1 MRGQKGFT
9 LIELM
14 VVVGLVGVISSIA
27 IPNYIQSRRSA
38 RESAAI
44 SNVRTLTSAEGAFLS
59 TSGGYT
65 QYASFSQLTTQG
77 LIESTFVN
85 NGGVKDGYLFVI
97 TQPDITSYTITAAPQ
112 TADAALMRYFYAD
125 QSGVIRQNTGAAA
138 TASSVPVSGGSG
150 S

>member
-1 MRGQKGFT
+1 MRGQKGFS
-9 LIELM
+9 LVELM
-14 VVVGLVGVISSIA
+14 ITVSLIGVVSSMA
-27 IPNYIQSRRSA
+27 IPHYISSRRSA
-38 RESAAI
+38 RESVAV
-44 SNVRTLTSAEGAFLS
+44 SNIRGLVSAEGAFLS
-59 TSGGYT
+59 TFGGYT

-97 TQPDITSYTITAAPQ
+97 TQPDVTSYTITATPQ